1 MDRPQHILVTGA
13 AGYIGSA
20 LVRDLLLRGHRV
32 TAVDSMVFGED
43 GLADLRR
50 HDRLQ
55 IHRLDVRSLHRGHL
69 TGMQAVVDLAGL
81 SGDSVLECGAA
92 GLDSGHHRAQV
103 RLAQLA
109 RSCGIP
115 RYLLASCCSVYGHA
129 SEQVSGEDAPVRPLT
144 HHAQSCLLAEAAIL
158 PLATAGFAPA
168 VVRLGLVHGRGSR
181 MRLDLMVHAM
191 VLSALRLRQIT
202 LDNGGMQCR
211 GHLHLSD
218 AVRGLVAVLGAP
230 AGVVSRQVFNISH
243 HSVSAL
249 QIAEVIGA
257 ALGGP
262 GPIRIHPDGG
272 VPDLHHH
279 RPSHQKAVQLLRYAP
294 QMGLA
299 DSVRELI
306 EALDSAAVSE
316 SPEILAMRWIHEIL
330 AQGRED
336 RAALAYRSEYER
348 AAATPPRPTR
358 SRRELRLPG

>member
-1 MDRPQHILVTGA
+1 MARPQHILVTGA

-20 LVRDLLLRGHRV
+20 LVRELLMRGHRV

-81 SGDSVLECGAA
+81 SGESVMEPGAS
-92 GLDSGHHRAQV
+92 GLDSGHHRAQI

-109 RSCGIP
+109 RSSGIP

-129 SEQVSGEDAPVRPLT
+129 SGQVSGEDSCVRPLT

-158 PLATAGFAPA
+158 PLASASFAPA

-181 MRLDLMVHAM
+181 MRLDLMVNAM

-218 AVRGLVAVLGAP
+218 AVRGFVAVLESP
-230 AGVVSRQVFNISH
+230 ASVVRRQVFNISH
-243 HSVSAL
+243 HSVSGL
-249 QIAEVIGA
+249 QVAEVIRMV
-257 ALGGP
+257 LGGQV
-262 GPIRIHPDGG
+262 RINPQGG
-272 VPDLHHH
+272 VPDFHHH
-279 RPSHQKAVQLLRYAP
+279 SPTSQKAQDLLGYAP
-294 QMGLA
+294 QVGL
-299 DSVRELI
+299 
-306 EALDSAAVSE
+306 SAAVLELVDALSPGTASE
-316 SPEILAMRWIHEIL
+316 PPEALAMRWIREIL
-330 AQGRED
+330 AQGRE
-336 RAALAYRSEYER
+336 ER
-348 AAATPPRPTR
+348 AAIAYTSDYERETSR
-358 SRRELRLPG
+358 SRQSRAGLLLSG